1 MKHLPLAVSLSKNQ
15 YNNKIEVYYQTD
27 EHFFF
32 VMASDLA
39 SFFISICSCV
49 LEFLGFLL
57 FCNKELTISIFAEME
72 TLLRH
77 YEILIYNLF

>member
-15 YNNKIEVYYQTD
+15 YNNKIAVYHQTD

-39 SFFISICSCV
+39 SFF
-49 LEFLGFLL
+49 LFL
-57 FCNKELTISIFAEME
+57 FA
-72 TLLRH
+72 H
-77 YEILIYNLF
+77 VFWSF

>member
-39 SFFISICSCV
+39 SFFYFYSLMCFGVFRFPIV
-49 LEFLGFLL
+49 L
-57 FCNKELTISIFAEME
+57 
-72 TLLRH
+72 
-77 YEILIYNLF
+77 